1 MKQRRDIIIAIVG
14 IALIGIVIS
23 YFYSADLTKNQGLAF
38 GNDLKSIQDELK
50 TQQTQFSSK
59 YTTLN
64 EKSISTGEF
73 LEFSNI
79 HIKKMDELIIR
90 YDKLSPPESFA
101 SSVELL
107 KLSTIS
113 QLESDKELIEWIK
126 TGDES
131 TKIRS
136 DSLLQEAFDY
146 EVAGL
151 TQYNSAKAG
160 INP

>member
-1 MKQRRDIIIAIVG
+1 MKQSRDIIIAIVG
-14 IALIGIVIS
+14 IAIISIVIS

-38 GNDLKSIQDELK
+38 GSDLKSIQDELK

-64 EKSISTGEF
+64 ENAISAEEF
-73 LEFSNI
+73 LEFSNT
-79 HIKKMDELIIR
+79 HIIKFDEFILR
-90 YDKLSPPESFA
+90 YDRLSPPESFA
-101 SSVELL
+101 PAVELL

-131 TKIRS
+131 SKIRS
-136 DSLLQEAFDY
+136 DLLLQEAFDY
-146 EVAGL
+146 EMAGL
-151 TQYNSAKAG
+151 NEYNSAKAG

>member
-1 MKQRRDIIIAIVG
+1 MKQSRDIIIAIVG
-14 IALIGIVIS
+14 IAIIGIVIS
-23 YFYSADLTKNQGLAF
+23 YFYSVDLTKNQGLVF

-64 EKSISTGEF
+64 ENAISTEEF
-73 LEFSNI
+73 LEFSNT
-79 HIKKMDELIIR
+79 HIKKIDEFILR

-101 SSVELL
+101 SAVELL

-126 TGDES
+126 TGDERA
-131 TKIRS
+131 KIRS
-136 DSLLQEAFDY
+136 DLLLQEAFDY
-146 EVAGL
+146 EMAGL
-151 TQYNSAKAG
+151 NEYNSAKAG

>member
-23 YFYSADLTKNQGLAF
+23 YFYSADLTKNQGLVF
-38 GNDLKSIQDELK
+38 GNDLKSIQDEIK
-50 TQQTQFSSK
+50 TLQVQFSSK
-59 YTTLN
+59 YTVLN
-64 EKSISTGEF
+64 EKIISTEEF
-73 LEFSNI
+73 LEFSNT
-79 HIKKMDELIIR
+79 HIKKMDEVILR
-90 YDKLSPPESFA
+90 YDELSPPESFSPA
-101 SSVELL
+101 VELL

-126 TGDES
+126 TGDEGAK
-131 TKIRS
+131 TRS

-146 EVAGL
+146 EMAGL
-151 TQYNSAKAG
+151 TEYNSAKAG

>member
-1 MKQRRDIIIAIVG
+1 MKQRREIIIAIVG

-23 YFYSADLTKNQGLAF
+23 YFYSADLTKNQGLRF

-64 EKSISTGEF
+64 EKSISTEGF
-73 LEFSNI
+73 LEFSNT
-79 HIKKMDELIIR
+79 HIKKMDELILR

-131 TKIRS
+131 AIIRS
-136 DSLLQEAFDY
+136 ESLLQEAFDY
-146 EVAGL
+146 EIAGL
-151 TQYNSAKAG
+151 TEYNSAKEG